1 MDAEA
6 GEVTCGWPIS
16 ETAWLPEDLVAA
28 ANSAVGQ
35 ALNERL
41 GGRPP
46 DLLCVFVC
54 GRNPETIADAGVTA
68 VKIADAGTAIGC
80 SAGGVIGAGRG
91 VEQVGAVAVWAAVL
105 PGVEVR
111 PIHLGVHRVGDTLLV
126 SGLPPSSPE
135 NEVGVLLADPYGFP
149 VVPFVEHCNDILP
162 GLPLV
167 GGLGPLGPGST
178 KLLLND
184 VVLDGAVGVL
194 LSGPIAAHIAVSQ
207 GCRPIGP
214 PMTVT
219 KAEENMLVE
228 LAGMPA
234 YRQLRQILAAL
245 PPHEQAL
252 ALRGLHLG
260 VAMNESAA
268 THERG
273 DFLIRGVLG
282 ADERTGAV
290 VVGDTV
296 DVGTTVRF
304 QIRDATAADEDLSE
318 LLAKLGKSGRSTDG
332 GVAVLLQRARS
343 SDVSQRRSRRR
354 RRQTDARPR
363 RGRRLL
369 RRRRDRTGCRPQPCA
384 RLHSLDPRRGPS
396 ARDQLTV

>member
-1 MDAEA
+1 
-6 GEVTCGWPIS
+6 
-16 ETAWLPEDLVAA
+16 LVAA

-296 DVGTTVRF
+296 DVGTTGGSRF
-304 QIRDATAADEDLSE
+304 VMPLPPTRTSASCW
-318 LLAKLGKSGRSTDG
+318 
-332 GVAVLLQRARS
+332 RS
-343 SDVSQRRSRRR
+343 S
-354 RRQTDARPR
+354 ARAAAARTGALLFSCNR
-363 RGRRLL
+363 RGR
-369 RRRRDRTGCRPQPCA
+369 A
-384 RLHSLDPRRGPS
+384 MFPS
-396 ARDQLTV
+396 ADHDVVAVRQTLGLDAVAGFFAAGEIGPVAGRNHVHGFTASILAVGPPPGIS